1 MSSEVYRNSGEL
13 YRNSLNRIVIRQ
25 KRPESYR
32 KSGFGQAELYR
43 NCFGEVGLRPYAD
56 RGYRAYRNPTK
67 GVFTSFKY
75 PLHLVG
81 GISAVSHMLDD
92 CLVWHRVHVNGL
104 LYHPVE

>member
-1 MSSEVYRNSGEL
+1 MPGRRTALETELSVFALWEYFPAANVPSTSVYVFADH
-13 YRNSLNRIVIRQ
+13 IVC
-25 KRPESYR
+25 
-32 KSGFGQAELYR
+32 L
-43 NCFGEVGLRPYAD
+43 VGLIGFQDVSGRWVSAQI
-56 RGYRAYRNPTK
+56 GQW